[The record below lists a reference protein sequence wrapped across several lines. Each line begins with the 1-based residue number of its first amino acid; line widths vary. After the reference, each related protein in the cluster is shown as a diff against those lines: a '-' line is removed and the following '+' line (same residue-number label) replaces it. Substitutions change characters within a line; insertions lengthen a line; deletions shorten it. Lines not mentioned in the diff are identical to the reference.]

1 MDTELDLLEARL
13 EQHVFKEINRNTLE
27 IENDI
32 QHVEERLEQVIFRE
46 VLRLKNSLLTQ
57 KEEEEEAA
65 MESKGFHFS
74 SLHLDQVTCKPTSL
88 FLFSSSL
95 SFFFLFSFPLLS

>member
-1 MDTELDLLEARL
+1 MDTDLDLLEARL

-27 IENDI
+27 IDKDI

-46 VLRLKNSLLTQ
+46 ILRLKNALLAQ

-65 MESKGFHFS
+65 LQSNLS
-74 SLHLDQVTCKPTSL
+74 PLHLSL
-88 FLFSSSL
+88 TDPKTDDLMFS
-95 SFFFLFSFPLLS
+95 PLIPPPRNPVSQTKGGF